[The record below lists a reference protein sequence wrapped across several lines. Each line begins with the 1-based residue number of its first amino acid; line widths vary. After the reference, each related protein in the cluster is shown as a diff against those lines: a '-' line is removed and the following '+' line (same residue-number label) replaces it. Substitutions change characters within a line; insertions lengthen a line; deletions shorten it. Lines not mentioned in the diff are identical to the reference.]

1 MKNNGKSN
9 LKLQAVEIINIL
21 TQVLTNAKIVQQIV
35 KNVPVVHALN
45 ALKGT
50 LKMAQIQSCVHLA
63 MTIVNS
69 ARMEIQLP
77 VQLVGIHI
85 KW

>member
-35 KNVPVVHALN
+35 KNVPVVYALN
-45 ALKGT
+45 VLKGT